1 VAVRSPPRAP
11 LARGPLNTVARAP
24 GPGEGE
30 LDMGWRHSLRGRA
43 WALWGVGLL
52 LSAAAA
58 GWAHLDWRARVQA
71 RVETGSAEVANRL
84 EERLRLYEFGLRGAR
99 GAIAAAGGANVHR
112 RAFEAYVTTRD
123 LAVEFPGARGIGFIR
138 RVPAAEQ
145 AAFEAVARAEGP
157 GDFRVRQ
164 IEPNGGERFVIHYI
178 YPRADNPG
186 ATGLDIASEAR
197 RRDAAIAAARLG
209 RTQLSAPIT
218 LVQADARTRRGLLM
232 LLPVY
237 RVDPGLNPETR
248 WLETIGWTYSPLL
261 MDEVTAQLGPR
272 AHELHLSITDG
283 SDTEPFF
290 ERDGSGA
297 AVSGFVHERT
307 LSVHGRTWVLRT
319 QASGALLDGVA
330 GASPLGVFAY
340 GVLLVS
346 GLTAAL
352 YLWRFGQGATG
363 SSAAPPMAQTLGQ
376 GSGRP
381 PLRAPA
387 GLRAYVASPLF
398 RRSALLSVGLL
409 ALWSLVGY
417 RLALDDAVTQQQRAL
432 DDGARA
438 YAHATQ
444 AQQAFRRRALLFVA
458 STPPINGLM
467 RALDNGGVDPDD
479 QSTYAQWEDRLQLV
493 FAGLLESTPDVFLMR
508 LVGLEDNGHE
518 LVRVQ
523 RGDQGVQVVPQAM
536 LGQRNSLHELREAR
550 SLSPGQVYVSEVS
563 LHREGGI
570 VALPHRAAVRYAA
583 PVFDNQGRQ
592 RALVVMHVDRDRAM
606 QQFPTRPPAG
616 ARVTATNAMGDYVF
630 DADHSREFGTDL
642 GRPRRWEDD
651 HERVAPFHAGGS
663 PRWRSA
669 TDGVLLVGMAEIQ
682 ANPGSDIGTLRFL
695 AWMPQSVV
703 QATAWAALVAHMPLM
718 LTALLAGHGVLYLYW
733 LSMRRRE
740 DAQRQRL
747 RLAAIVEQTN
757 DAVIGLDPAGEIN
770 SWNRGAQ
777 VLFGFSAEE
786 AVGRSLESLVVPG
799 DDDGARVH
807 TDAVRGAGDTPH
819 MERWLRTRD
828 GRRVEVAIT
837 LSPIRAPDGSAA
849 GAAAIVRDITDE
861 RAAQREVIALNES
874 LEQQVRERTAS
885 LSDERQRLENI
896 IRGTNAGT
904 WEWNVQTGERH
915 YNERWATMLGLT
927 LGDVAAMGGGVWHQL
942 VHPDDKERSSIELR
956 RHFAGEIDQYECELR
971 MRHRDGHWVWILDR
985 GRVNSW
991 CDDGQPLWMYG
1002 THRDITAA
1010 KEAQQRLAAS
1020 EALLK
1025 RTGRVA
1031 GVGGWQFDLK
1041 AWTVVWTPQMYALH
1055 ELDPDTPIDPA
1066 MPLHFYDGEA
1076 RRSVMQS
1083 LRLARKEGEPF
1094 DFEVPLTTAKGRVRR
1109 VRVVGEPI
1117 YDETMTVS
1125 QIVGAMQDVTDRDLM
1140 ETELLRINALQH
1152 SILEHMPCAISAFD
1166 ADLRLVA
1173 WNTEFVSLLG
1183 LEELFARGVPT
1194 FEDIIRFNAMRGEY
1208 GSGDVEAHIQRTLAQ
1223 ARNPVPHRFERLRP
1237 DGTLI
1242 EIRGTPMPDGGF
1254 VTTYMDMS
1262 ERKRAEENVAR
1273 SEALLRGAIDAVNE
1287 AFVLFDPD
1295 DRLVMCNQRYR
1306 EAYPRVAHLM
1316 EPGVTFEA
1324 LVRAGLAIG
1333 DYPEALGREEE
1344 WLAQRIAAH
1353 QAGGTMLIQPQ
1364 ADGRVLRVVDAR
1376 LPDGH
1381 TVGFR
1386 IDITDLVRATE
1397 AAEAASRA
1405 KGEFLANM
1413 SHEIRT
1419 PLHAII
1425 GLSHL
1430 LADTP
1435 LTARQ
1440 QQLLAKSQMASQ
1452 SLLGIVNDVLD
1463 MAKIEAGALT
1473 LEDAAFSPAALLA
1486 ELDAVFRQQAEAKGL
1501 ALRVQADPTLP
1512 ALVRGDPM
1520 RLRQVLTNL
1529 LGNALKF
1536 TERGDIRVSLRVLE
1550 TTAEQVRLGGEVHD
1564 SGEGIDPVA
1573 QARLFQPFSQADAS
1587 TSRRHGGTGLGLSIV
1602 RRLVELMG
1610 GTIGVQSAPGQGS
1623 RFWFEVCLRPA
1634 AALPA
1639 TGAGA
1644 LEVLVVDDVSDERQ
1658 ALVDMA
1664 RAFGWRTEACESA
1677 EAMLAWVADRVAHG
1691 KPLPDAMLVD
1701 WQMQGE
1707 NGLGMDGLQALA
1719 VLAERYGLSHLPA
1732 ALMVSASERERVARE
1747 DRLRLADDILT
1758 KPVNA
1763 SVLFNA
1769 VHQGVVARHGHSGRV
1784 LPSQRNAPPGG
1795 PRLGG
1800 ARVLV
1805 VDDSE
1810 INQEIAMHMLLREGA
1825 SVYLAGNGREALAVL
1840 RDDPGAI
1847 DLVLMDVQMPELDGL
1862 QATRL
1867 LRDDAALRHLPVI
1880 ALTAGALSEE
1890 RRRAIDAGMD
1900 RFLTKPLDPE
1910 QLLAAVVEL
1919 LDERGVARQAVAP
1932 SEAMP
1937 ASAHDWPVIAGIDGE
1952 QAARRLGNDQG
1963 LLRRSLRRLL
1973 DEYGPLA
1980 DETLPAVLSDLER
1993 ERLAARLHKLRGG
2006 AGLVAADA
2014 VHRRAGALENAL
2026 RDGAAPGLLAEPWQD
2041 LQAALRR
2048 LTLAASAWLAE
2059 GDVAPTLA
2067 TDVPPADDAV
2077 LSQLLALLG
2086 QHDLEALSHFDTQ
2099 RAALQRRLG
2108 AERAGLLAGQIEA
2121 LDFEAA
2127 MALLDHELNPG
2138 SNP

>member
-1 VAVRSPPRAP
+1 
-11 LARGPLNTVARAP
+11 
-24 GPGEGE
+24 
-30 LDMGWRHSLRGRA
+30 MGWRHSLRGRA
-43 WALWGVGLL
+43 WALWGIGLV

-58 GWAHLDWRARVQA
+58 GWAHLDWRARVQQ
-71 RVETGSAEVANRL
+71 RVEAGSAEVANRL
-84 EERLRLYEFGLRGAR
+84 EERLRLYEDGLRGAR
-99 GAIAAAGGANVHR
+99 GAIAAGGGAHVHR
-112 RAFEAYVTTRD
+112 RAFEAYLATRD

-138 RVPAAEQ
+138 RVPADEQ
-145 AAFEAVARAEGP
+145 ATFEVVARAEGAP
-157 GDFRVRQ
+157 EFRVRQ
-164 IEPNGGERFVIHYI
+164 IEPNSGERFVIQYI

-186 ATGLDIASEAR
+186 AMGLDIASEAH

-248 WLETIGWTYSPLL
+248 WMETIGWTYSPLL
-261 MDEVTAQLGPR
+261 IDEVMAQLGPR
-272 AHELHLSITDG
+272 AHELSLSLTDG
-283 SDTEPFF
+283 ADAQPFF
-290 ERDGSGA
+290 ERAGSAA
-297 AVSGFVHERT
+297 AVDGFVHERT

-319 QASGALLDGVA
+319 RPNAALLDGVA

-346 GLTAAL
+346 ALTAAL
-352 YLWRFGQGATG
+352 YLWRFGQTPPD
-363 SSAAPPMAQTLGQ
+363 APTAQRSPETVAR
-376 GSGRP
+376 RP
-381 PLRAPA
+381 ERVSA
-387 GLRAYVASPLF
+387 GLRGYTASPLF
-398 RRSALLSVGLL
+398 RRSLLLGAGLL
-409 ALWSLVGY
+409 ALWTMVGY
-417 RLALDDAVTQQQRAL
+417 RLELDRAVTQQQREL

-438 YAHATQ
+438 YAYASQ
-444 AQQAFRRRALLFVA
+444 AQQAFRRRAMLFVA
-458 STPPINGLM
+458 STPPIGGLI
-467 RALDNGGVDPDD
+467 RALDNGGVDPHDR
-479 QSTYAQWEDRLQLV
+479 SSYAQWEDRLQQIFV
-493 FAGLLESTPDVFLMR
+493 GLLDSTPDVFLMR

-523 RGDQGVQVVPQAM
+523 RGDHGIQVVPPSM
-536 LGQRNSLHELREAR
+536 LRQRDGLHELREAR

-563 LHREGGI
+563 LHREGG
-570 VALPHRAAVRYAA
+570 VVVLPHRAAVRYAA
-583 PVFDNQGRQ
+583 PVFDSQGRQ
-592 RALVVMHVDRDRAM
+592 RALVVLHVDRDRAM

-616 ARVTATNAMGDYVF
+616 ARVTATNAAGDYVY
-630 DADHSREFGTDL
+630 DADRSREFGADL
-642 GRPRRWEDD
+642 GRPRRWQDD
-651 HERVAPFHAGGS
+651 HERVAPFHAGGV

-669 TDGVLLVGMAEIQ
+669 TEGVLLVGMSEVR
-682 ANPGSDIGTLRFL
+682 ANPDSDIGTLRFH
-695 AWMPQSVV
+695 AWLPQRVV
-703 QATAWAALVAHMPLM
+703 QAQAWATMSQRLPLVLVALFV
-718 LTALLAGHGVLYLYW
+718 AQAVLYLYW
-733 LSMRRRE
+733 LGVRRRE
-740 DAQRQRL
+740 EAQRQRL

-757 DAVIGLDPAGEIN
+757 DAVVGLDPAGVIT

-777 VLFGFSAEE
+777 VLFGYSAEE
-786 AVGRSLESLVVPG
+786 AVGRALESLVVPG
-799 DDDGARVH
+799 DDDGARVQ
-807 TDAVRGAGDTPH
+807 TDAVRGAGETPH
-819 MERWLRTRD
+819 MERWLKTRD

-837 LSPIRAPDGSAA
+837 LSPILAPDGSAA

-885 LSDERQRLENI
+885 LSNERQRLENI

-915 YNERWATMLGLT
+915 YNERWAAMLGHT
-927 LGDVAAMGGGVWHQL
+927 LEDIAAMGSGVWHQL
-942 VHPDDKERSSIELR
+942 VHPDDKERSSVELR

-991 CDDGQPLWMYG
+991 REDGQPLWMYG

-1041 AWTVVWTPQMYALH
+1041 TWTVVWTPQMFALY
-1055 ELDPDTPIDPA
+1055 ELDPETVVDA
-1066 MPLHFYDGEA
+1066 ALPLRFYEGEA
-1076 RRSVMQS
+1076 RRAVLQA

-1094 DFEVPLTTAKGRVRR
+1094 DFEVPMTTAKGRQRR
-1109 VRVVGEPI
+1109 VRVVGEAI
-1117 YDETMTVS
+1117 HDETMTVS
-1125 QIVGAMQDVTDRDLM
+1125 QIVGAMQDVTDRHLM
-1140 ETELLRINALQH
+1140 EAELLRINALQH

-1166 ADLRLVA
+1166 AELRLVA
-1173 WNTEFVSLLG
+1173 WNSEFVSLLG
-1183 LEELFARGVPT
+1183 LHDLFARSVPS
-1194 FEDIIRFNAMRGEY
+1194 FEDIIRFNARRGEY

-1223 ARNPVPHRFERLRP
+1223 ARQPVPHRFERVRP
-1237 DGTLI
+1237 DGTPI
-1242 EIRGTPMPDGGF
+1242 EVRGTPMPDGGF

-1287 AFVLFDPD
+1287 AFVLFDPE

-1306 EAYPRVAHLM
+1306 EAYPSVAHLM
-1316 EPGVTFEA
+1316 VPGVTFEE
-1324 LVRAGLAIG
+1324 LVRAGLAQG
-1333 DYPEALGREEE
+1333 DYPEAIGREEP
-1344 WLAQRIAAH
+1344 WLANRLAAH
-1353 QAGGTMLIQPQ
+1353 RAGGTMLIQPQ

-1473 LEDAAFSPAALLA
+1473 LEDAVFSPAALLA

-1501 ALRVQADPTLP
+1501 ALRVQADPTVP

-1520 RLRQVLTNL
+1520 RLRQVITNL

-1536 TERGDIRVSLRVLE
+1536 TEQGEVRVALCAVE
-1550 TTAEQVRLGGEVHD
+1550 TTTEHVRLVGEVHD
-1564 SGEGIDPVA
+1564 SGQGISPEA

-1602 RRLVELMG
+1602 RQLVALMG
-1610 GTIGVQSAPGQGS
+1610 GSIGVESAPGQGS
-1623 RFWFEVCLRPA
+1623 RFWFEVQLRRA
-1634 AALPA
+1634 AAVPA
-1639 TGAGA
+1639 PGTGA
-1644 LEVLVVDDVSDERQ
+1644 LEVLVVDDVSEERQ

-1677 EAMLAWVADRVAHG
+1677 EAMLAWVADRVANG
-1691 KPLPDAMLVD
+1691 QPLPDAMLVD
-1701 WQMQGE
+1701 WQMQGAS
-1707 NGLGMDGLQALA
+1707 GDGMDGLQALA

-1784 LPSQRNAPPGG
+1784 LPSQRSTAPQG

-1800 ARVLV
+1800 VRVLV

-1810 INQEIAMHMLLREGA
+1810 INQEIAMHMLLREGVRVHLA
-1825 SVYLAGNGREALAVL
+1825 SNGREALAVL

-1862 QATRL
+1862 QATRE
-1867 LRDDAALRHLPVI
+1867 LRQDEALRHLPVI

-1900 RFLTKPLDPE
+1900 RFLTKPLDPG
-1910 QLLAAVVEL
+1910 QLVATVVEL
-1919 LDERGVARQAVAP
+1919 LDEHGVVRQAAAAVESVPVATG
-1932 SEAMP
+1932 
-1937 ASAHDWPVIAGIDGE
+1937 DWPVIDGIDGE
-1952 QAARRLGNDQG
+1952 QAANRLGRDQG

-1973 DEYGPLA
+1973 DEYGPLV
-1980 DETLPAVLSDLER
+1980 DEELPEALSDLER

-2014 VHRRAGALENAL
+2014 VHRRAGVLENAL
-2026 RDGAAPGLLAEPWQD
+2026 RDGAALGALAEPWQA

-2048 LTLAASAWLAE
+2048 LMLAAGAWLALGE
-2059 GDVAPTLA
+2059 AAAAVQPDVA
-2067 TDVPPADDAV
+2067 PADDAV
-2077 LSQLLALLG
+2077 LAQLLALLG
-2086 QHDLEALSHFDTQ
+2086 QHDLEALSHFDAQ
-2099 RAALQRRLG
+2099 RAALQSRLG
-2108 AERAGLLAGQIEA
+2108 AERVGRLAERIEA
-2121 LDFEAA
+2121 LDFDAA
-2127 MALLDHELNPG
+2127 VALLGAELDNRDLP
-2138 SNP
+2138 